1 MKEKYILVLNAGS
14 ATLKFKIFNFAD
26 LKLVKEGIIER
37 IGLMNS
43 FIKIGDKKSSFAKA
57 SEDKEIYEVETH
69 EQAFR
74 LLMSKIDE
82 IKNGVVLVGHR
93 VVHGGE
99 EFTKPTLITKKV
111 LKKLE
116 IYNKLAPLHNPVGI
130 SCIKASQKYLPK
142 AADVA
147 VFDTGFYQT
156 LPKYAYIYA
165 IPLKYYQRDKIRRY
179 GFHGISHQYSASQ
192 AALKL
197 KQPLS
202 KLNLITCHL
211 GSGCSITAIKNGLA
225 VDTSMG
231 FTPLEGL
238 VMSTRC
244 GSIDPAIPLYLM
256 RKENMSE
263 DEVNDLLNKRSG
275 LFGLSGSM
283 DMREILVKAG
293 FSVPGFKLATK
304 IKAKDR
310 EIAKLT
316 LDIFIYNIKKYI
328 GSYSA
333 ILGKVDAL
341 VFTGGIGE
349 RSEVIRRLIL
359 KDLPKYKSL
368 VIPANEEKLIAEL
381 AKKLR

>member
-1 MKEKYILVLNAGS
+1 MKVKYILVLNAGS
-14 ATLKFKIFNFAD
+14 ATLKFKIFNFSD

-43 FIKIGDKKSSFAKA
+43 FIRIGDKK
-57 SEDKEIYEVETH
+57 EVYEVETH

-74 LLMSKIDE
+74 LLISKIEDLKDN
-82 IKNGVVLVGHR
+82 IVLIGHR

-99 EFTKPTLITKKV
+99 EFTKPTLITKKL

-116 IYNKLAPLHNPVGI
+116 KYNKLAPLHNPVGI
-130 SCIKASQKYLPK
+130 SCIKASQKYMPQ

-156 LPKYAYIYA
+156 LPKHAFIYA
-165 IPLKYYQRDKIRRY
+165 IPLKYYNRDKIRRY
-179 GFHGISHQYSASQ
+179 GFHGISHQYIAGQ

-197 KQPLS
+197 KKPLS

-211 GSGCSITAIKNGLA
+211 GSGCSITAIKNGQA

-238 VMSTRC
+238 VMSTRS

-256 RKENMSE
+256 RKEKMTE
-263 DEVNDLLNKRSG
+263 DEINDLLNKRSG
-275 LFGLSGSM
+275 IFGLSGSM
-283 DMREILVKAG
+283 DMRELLSKAG
-293 FSVPGFKLATK
+293 FSVNGFKLTGK
-304 IKAKDR
+304 IKAKDK

-316 LDIFIYNIKKYI
+316 LDIFVYNIKKYI
-328 GSYSA
+328 GAYAA
-333 ILGKVDAL
+333 ILGKIDAV

-349 RSEVIRRLIL
+349 RSEIIRSLIL
-359 KDLPKYKSL
+359 KDLPKYLSL
-368 VIPANEEKLIAEL
+368 VIPANEEKLIAEQSKQL
-381 AKKLR
+381 VRD